1 MKKDYIQP
9 QIITERMQICNLLT
23 ASDELVDF
31 KPGQDGEEGDAKMF
45 GRFDYFDYFEDEDY

>member
-1 MKKDYIQP
+1 
-9 QIITERMQICNLLT
+9 MQICNLLT

-31 KPGQDGEEGDAKMF
+31 DPGQNGEEGDAKMF